1 MSGCLNVRE
10 SPPGLTDRATL
21 ERPSF
26 HLNIKQRVMVMA
38 QPQRHRPMHLLFA
51 RKDSGRKDD
60 TLHCFL

>member
-1 MSGCLNVRE
+1 MSGCLNVRK
-10 SPPGLTDRATL
+10 SPPGLTDRANL

-26 HLNIKQRVMVMA
+26 HLNIKQRVTVMA

-60 TLHCFL
+60 ILLCFL

>member
-10 SPPGLTDRATL
+10 SPPGLTDQANL

-26 HLNIKQRVMVMA
+26 YLNIKQRAMVMA
-38 QPQRHRPMHLLFA
+38 QPQRHRPMLLLFA

-60 TLHCFL
+60 ALHCFL